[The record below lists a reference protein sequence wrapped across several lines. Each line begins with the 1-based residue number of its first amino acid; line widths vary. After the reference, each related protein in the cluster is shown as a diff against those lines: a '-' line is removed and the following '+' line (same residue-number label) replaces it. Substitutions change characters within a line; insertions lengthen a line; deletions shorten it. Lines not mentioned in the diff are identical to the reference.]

1 LLAGA
6 GAGAMMRVQSGMSFF
21 LSSTL
26 AVLLFAGMQLYK
38 HQLAAHEWMTIFGGF
53 LGSVLFCLILTAVGN
68 FESTMF
74 GKHFQT
80 QLFPEVVLCLF
91 AAMFASGLVHRV
103 CVTTCFLFSMV
114 DLYYINKLSQS
125 VHAPMVTT
133 APLVKTAKK
142 KN

>member
-1 LLAGA
+1 
-6 GAGAMMRVQSGMSFF
+6 MSFF

-53 LGSVLFCLILTAVGN
+53 LGSILFCLILTAVSN
-68 FESTMF
+68 LESTLF
-74 GKHFQT
+74 GKTFQT

-103 CVTTCFLFSMV
+103 CVTTCFLFSLM
-114 DLYYINKLSQS
+114 DLYYINKLSQT
-125 VHAPMVTT
+125 VYAPVTTT
-133 APLVKTAKK
+133 APAVKVAKK

>member
-1 LLAGA
+1 MA
-6 GAGAMMRVQSGMSFF
+6 VQSGMSFF

-26 AVLLFAGMQLYK
+26 AVLLFAGMQIYK

-53 LGSVLFCLILTAVGN
+53 LGSILFCLILTAVGN

-74 GKHFQT
+74 GKSFQT

-103 CVTTCFLFSMV
+103 CVTTCFLFSMM
-114 DLYYINKLSQS
+114 DLYYINKLSQTTY
-125 VHAPMVTT
+125 APV
-133 APLVKTAKK
+133 AIAEAAAKTAKK

>member
-1 LLAGA
+1 MA
-6 GAGAMMRVQSGMSFF
+6 VQSGMSFF

-26 AVLLFAGMQLYK
+26 AVLLFAGMQIYK

-53 LGSVLFCLILTAVGN
+53 LGSILFCLILTAVGN

-74 GKHFQT
+74 GKSFQT

-103 CVTTCFLFSMV
+103 CVTTCFLFSMM
-114 DLYYINKLSQS
+114 DLYYINKLSQTTY
-125 VHAPMVTT
+125 APV
-133 APLVKTAKK
+133 AIAAAAAKTAKK